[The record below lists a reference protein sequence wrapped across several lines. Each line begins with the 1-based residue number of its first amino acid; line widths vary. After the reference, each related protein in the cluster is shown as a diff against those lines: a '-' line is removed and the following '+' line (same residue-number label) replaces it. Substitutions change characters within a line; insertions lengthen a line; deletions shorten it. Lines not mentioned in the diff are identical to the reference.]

1 MIVESC
7 LSNNYRDPTSFVTKV
22 RDEGA
27 CVREMAVSLG
37 YQNLWTVPAG
47 GASFTGWHR
56 NFLRLLKQH
65 WFKTVE
71 YKSVLL
77 LWAGN
82 DLGRCEPDALAE
94 AIDELQLFCVEWNR
108 TSSRHTNVQLNPTN
122 FHENECCLNPEIDFR
137 AQHWAKVLWNLRLDP
152 VSSALH
158 ENVF

>member
-1 MIVESC
+1 MH
-7 LSNNYRDPTSFVTKV
+7 
-22 RDEGA
+22 DEGA

-37 YQNLWTVPAG
+37 YHNLWTVPAG

-94 AIDELQLFCVEWNR
+94 EIDELQLFCVEWNV
-108 TSSRHTNVQLNPTN
+108 SLK
-122 FHENECCLNPEIDFR
+122 LIDVVG
-137 AQHWAKVLWNLRLDP
+137 KSYLTL
-152 VSSALH
+152 
-158 ENVF
+158 